1 MGTFHTG
8 INNINVIPGAGVKGE
23 GYSDIFIYRF
33 IFCSKL
39 LNFNIFWDFQKIK
52 YFWGYE
58 DIVFFL
64 FFGGGGGG
72 HCKTRLCLV
81 YFYVRR
87 VFS

>member
-1 MGTFHTG
+1 M
-8 INNINVIPGAGVKGE
+8 KGE

-39 LNFNIFWDFQKIK
+39 FNFNIFWDFQKIK

-58 DIVFFL
+58 DIFF
-64 FFGGGGGG
+64 FFFFFFWGGGG

-81 YFYVRR
+81 NFYVRR